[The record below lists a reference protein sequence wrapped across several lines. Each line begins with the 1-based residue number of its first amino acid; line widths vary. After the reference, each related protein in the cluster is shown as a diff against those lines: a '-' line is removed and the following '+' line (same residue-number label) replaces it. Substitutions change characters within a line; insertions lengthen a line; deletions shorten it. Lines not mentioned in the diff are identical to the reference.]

1 MSLQSLLCHDHCL
14 VDVLLL
20 IIVPEQVQVFCKG
33 LLVWDELVVDTSILL
48 GLAPFFFWV
57 SGSSFWLLYVIS
69 RSTQ

>member
-20 IIVPEQVQVFCKG
+20 IIVPEQVQVFFKG

-48 GLAPFFFWV
+48 PLFFWV
-57 SGSSFWLLYVIS
+57 SGSSFWLLYMIS